1 MVQTV
6 DVIAIFDKMI
16 REPKPVRFKIY
27 DSGHWKSVNVERI
40 LNIEWMRLDGKV
52 QIVYSC
58 ESRSCNGKMI
68 NYKLKYTP
76 GYPLGNGNGRSAQDI
91 RAKDILTTTDKT
103 HWDTKEEF
111 SVVCTTD
118 HWLG

>member
-1 MVQTV
+1 MIQIV
-6 DVIAIFDKMI
+6 DVIAIFDRMI

-58 ESRSCNGKMI
+58 TSRSCNGQMI
-68 NYKLKYTP
+68 NYKLRYI
-76 GYPLGNGNGRSAQDI
+76 QQEI
-91 RAKDILTTTDKT
+91 RWEMEMNSPERTATRKL
-103 HWDTKEEF
+103 
-111 SVVCTTD
+111 S
-118 HWLG
+118 

>member
-27 DSGHWKSVNVERI
+27 DRGHWKSVNVERI
-40 LNIEWMRLDGKV
+40 YNTEWMRLDGKV

-58 ESRSCNGKMI
+58 ASRSVNGQMI
-68 NYKLKYTP
+68 NYKLKY
-76 GYPLGNGNGRSAQDI
+76 LQQDI
-91 RAKDILTTTDKT
+91 RWEMEMGSPVSASGRKI
-103 HWDTKEEF
+103 
-111 SVVCTTD
+111 S
-118 HWLG
+118 

>member
-1 MVQTV
+1 MIQTV
-6 DVIAIFDKMI
+6 DVIAILDRMI

-58 ESRSCNGKMI
+58 ESRSCNGQMI
-68 NYKLKYTP
+68 NYKLRYI
-76 GYPLGNGNGRSAQDI
+76 QQEI
-91 RAKDILTTTDKT
+91 RWEMEMNSPERTATRKL
-103 HWDTKEEF
+103 
-111 SVVCTTD
+111 S
-118 HWLG
+118 

>member
-27 DSGHWKSVNVERI
+27 DKGHWKSVNVERI
-40 LNIEWMRLDGKV
+40 LNIEWMRLNGKV

-68 NYKLKYTP
+68 NYKLKYIH
-76 GYPLGNGNGRSAQDI
+76 QDI
-91 RAKDILTTTDKT
+91 RWEMEMDGPRRTSGRKI
-103 HWDTKEEF
+103 
-111 SVVCTTD
+111 S
-118 HWLG
+118 

>member
-27 DSGHWKSVNVERI
+27 DRGHWKSVNVERI

-52 QIVYSC
+52 QINTEDTSAGIF
-58 ESRSCNGKMI
+58 NGPI
-68 NYKLKYTP
+68 GNSGQKL
-76 GYPLGNGNGRSAQDI
+76 S
-91 RAKDILTTTDKT
+91 
-103 HWDTKEEF
+103 
-111 SVVCTTD
+111 
-118 HWLG
+118 

>member
-40 LNIEWMRLDGKV
+40 LNIEWMRPDGKV

-68 NYKLKYTP
+68 NYKLKYIH
-76 GYPLGNGNGRSAQDI
+76 QDI
-91 RAKDILTTTDKT
+91 RWEMEMDGPRRTSGRKI
-103 HWDTKEEF
+103 
-111 SVVCTTD
+111 S
-118 HWLG
+118 

>member
-40 LNIEWMRLDGKV
+40 YNIEWMRLDGKV
-52 QIVYSC
+52 QIVYNC
-58 ESRSCNGKMI
+58 ASRSVSGQMI
-68 NYKLKYTP
+68 NYKLRY
-76 GYPLGNGNGRSAQDI
+76 LQQDI
-91 RAKDILTTTDKT
+91 RWEMEMDGSRRTSGRKI
-103 HWDTKEEF
+103 
-111 SVVCTTD
+111 S
-118 HWLG
+118 

>member
-1 MVQTV
+1 MAQTV
-6 DVIAIFDKMI
+6 DVIAIFDRMI

-68 NYKLKYTP
+68 NYRLKYIH
-76 GYPLGNGNGRSAQDI
+76 QDI
-91 RAKDILTTTDKT
+91 RWEMEMDSPGRTTKRKT
-103 HWDTKEEF
+103 
-111 SVVCTTD
+111 S
-118 HWLG
+118 

>member
-1 MVQTV
+1 MKERLTWEANSRRRMIMAQTV
-6 DVIAIFDKMI
+6 DVVAIFDRMI

-68 NYKLKYTP
+68 NYKLKYIH
-76 GYPLGNGNGRSAQDI
+76 QDI
-91 RAKDILTTTDKT
+91 RWEMEMYSPGRTIKRKT
-103 HWDTKEEF
+103 
-111 SVVCTTD
+111 S
-118 HWLG
+118 

>member
-6 DVIAIFDKMI
+6 DVVAIFDKMI

-40 LNIEWMRLDGKV
+40 LSIEWMRLDGRV

-68 NYKLKYTP
+68 NYKLKYIH
-76 GYPLGNGNGRSAQDI
+76 QDI
-91 RAKDILTTTDKT
+91 RWEMEMDGPRRTSGRKI
-103 HWDTKEEF
+103 
-111 SVVCTTD
+111 S
-118 HWLG
+118 